1 MNDTYSSKFKK
12 AQKLNYIYLYK
23 WIFLKEKNIKIQME
37 YKWREIK
44 NKGNKDDIQKNIL
57 YNICILHMF

>member
-1 MNDTYSSKFKK
+1 MK

-23 WIFLKEKNIKIQME
+23 WIFLKEKNIKIQIE